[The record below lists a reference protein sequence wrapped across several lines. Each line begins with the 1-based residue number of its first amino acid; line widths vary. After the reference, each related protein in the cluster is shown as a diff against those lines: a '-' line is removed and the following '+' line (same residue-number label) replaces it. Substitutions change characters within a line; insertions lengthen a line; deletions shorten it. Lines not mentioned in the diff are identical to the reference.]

1 MSVVNLDTELH
12 ITRKLLSEA
21 DKACG
26 SQFHYHVYTDFS
38 ENRKGVMDKTTQSIV
53 PFSLFFFVVVIV
65 FVSKSRDTRAEGT
78 LGVPFSVF
86 RRTGGKREGERGR
99 LSRPLGGVDGCPQN
113 PICVGK
119 NVSSFGDEC
128 AFILDLGIGM
138 KTQRKEPKRAL
149 SAVPFVALRR
159 ISRRCTSL
167 NHYF

>member
-53 PFSLFFFVVVIV
+53 PFSLFFLLLLLCLYQ
-65 FVSKSRDTRAEGT
+65 RAEIQERKE
-78 LGVPFSVF
+78 LSVSPFRFSGGREGRGKEKGEDCRDHSVASMVA
-86 RRTGGKREGERGR
+86 RRT
-99 LSRPLGGVDGCPQN
+99 LSAWE
-113 PICVGK
+113 K